1 METSGSDPDP
11 VQSLARELRD
21 IASYL
26 RMRIANTRS
35 WATLACLFLATF
47 CLFHF
52 GKFLLLVFFKT
63 LIKIPAKH

>member
-26 RMRIANTRS
+26 RMRIATQE
-35 WATLACLFLATF
+35 A
-47 CLFHF
+47 
-52 GKFLLLVFFKT
+52 GQ
-63 LIKIPAKH
+63 P